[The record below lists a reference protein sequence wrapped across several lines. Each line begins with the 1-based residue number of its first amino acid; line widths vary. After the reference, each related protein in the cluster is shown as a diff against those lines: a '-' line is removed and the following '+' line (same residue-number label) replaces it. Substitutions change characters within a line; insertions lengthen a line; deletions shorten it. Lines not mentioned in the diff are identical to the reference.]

1 MYRKINK
8 QQSVLIRT
16 NVPVSNGMK
25 DSLLDAEER
34 VGEQLLANGARDGR
48 RDALCRGPLQ
58 LLCHVSI
65 VGLDMVG
72 KLEVGLGVL
81 VSTVNLSLD
90 GQGGQDVKQ
99 AVVHLCR
106 GTLKESPAS
115 TYVQEKRRAI
125 IFHG

>member
-1 MYRKINK
+1 MR
-8 QQSVLIRT
+8 
-16 NVPVSNGMK
+16 

-34 VGEQLLANGARDGR
+34 VGEQLLANGAGDGR
-48 RDALCRGPLQ
+48 RDALARGPLQ
-58 LLCHVSI
+58 LLGHVNV

-72 KLEVGLGVL
+72 KLEVGLGVF
-81 VSTVNLSLD
+81 VSTIDLGLD

-115 TYVQEKRRAI
+115 AYVQEKKKSNYFSWLINNFVR
-125 IFHG
+125 